1 MITGTVFLI
10 MTIFGGSPNFFS
22 IPKTETKIFTIQKV
36 EKQVRAHI
44 TDTSKEKEVTLLFK
58 QAKQE
63 IKALEKQLKSAG
75 KEFKALQSDK
85 TATSADL
92 NAVFQKS
99 EEVRSSV
106 QKVLVEKRM
115 KLRLLLSEN
124 EWNDLMNE
132 GINSIA
138 ENPNKREKEI
148 SKIQKSDKKV
158 LNKVQKALIKNIDD
172 ESRQS
177 KALSTYL
184 NFENKVNVLTDESV
198 AYLKQNDLAAQ
209 QYQADQTS
217 LEKVFTALN
226 SSRKEAMISFLEMR
240 DELIELTTDSEWKKI
255 ARTLNSIL

>member
-10 MTIFGGSPNFFS
+10 MTIFGGSPNFFT

-36 EKQVRAHI
+36 EKQVRAQI
-44 TDTSKEKEVTLLFK
+44 NDASREKEVMLLFK

-63 IKALEKQLKSAG
+63 IKALEKQLKGAG
-75 KEFKALQSDK
+75 KEFKALQIDK
-85 TATSADL
+85 TVKSADL

-106 QKVLVEKRM
+106 QKVLVVKRM
-115 KLRLLLSEN
+115 KLRLLLTEN
-124 EWNDLMNE
+124 EWNDLMQE
-132 GINSIA
+132 GLNNIA
-138 ENPNKREKEI
+138 QNPKKREKEI
-148 SKIQKSDKKV
+148 SQIQKADKKV
-158 LNKVQKALIKNIDD
+158 LNKVQKALIKNIED
-172 ESRQS
+172 ENRQS
-177 KALSTYL
+177 KALSTYQ

-209 QYQADQTS
+209 QYEADQIT

-240 DELIELTTDSEWKKI
+240 DELIELTTEAEWKKI
-255 ARTLNSIL
+255 AKTLNSIL